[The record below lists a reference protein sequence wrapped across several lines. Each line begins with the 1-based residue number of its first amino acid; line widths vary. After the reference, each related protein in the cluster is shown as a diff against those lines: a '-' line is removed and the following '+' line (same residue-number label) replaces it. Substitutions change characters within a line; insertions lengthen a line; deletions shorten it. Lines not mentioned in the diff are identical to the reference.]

1 MQRQLSIVIQQADHL
16 IALASSDAT
25 ITTKSP
31 HVSAWT
37 IGLHLEHLAMVNGYL
52 AQRIETALK
61 EPPEHADERPK
72 WMAFIPL
79 WFGYIPRGKA
89 QAPTAVVPQGV
100 SAADLRRN
108 LADTRQAMAVFENRL
123 GEFPT
128 SCGRSPHPI
137 LGMFTAKQW
146 LRFTEVHNN
155 HHLKIIRA
163 IQS

>member
-1 MQRQLSIVIQQADHL
+1 MQRQLSIVIKQADQL
-16 IALASSDAT
+16 IALASTDSALAT
-25 ITTKSP
+25 TSP
-31 HVSAWT
+31 RVSGWT
-37 IGLHLEHLAMVNGYL
+37 VGLHLEHLALVNGYL
-52 AQRIETALK
+52 AQRIDTALRV
-61 EPPEHADERPK
+61 PPENADDRPK
-72 WMAFIPL
+72 WMAYVLLYTGF
-79 WFGYIPRGKA
+79 IPRGNA

-100 SAADLRRN
+100 SAADLRKN

-128 SCGRSPHPI
+128 SRGRSPHPI